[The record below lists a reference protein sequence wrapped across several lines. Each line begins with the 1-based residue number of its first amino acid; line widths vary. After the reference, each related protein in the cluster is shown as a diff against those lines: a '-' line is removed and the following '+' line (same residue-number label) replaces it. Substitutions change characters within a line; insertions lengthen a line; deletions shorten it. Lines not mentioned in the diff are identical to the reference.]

1 MQRLLRFVFG
11 VAAVL
16 AGLEVAFRLGEPA
29 IAASGHRV
37 LTKVAI
43 LDAQGPV
50 ETLFFGS
57 SQSWDAI
64 SPRLFSARLEQL
76 QPGLRARGFNLA
88 VTSST
93 LETLEWLARRYA
105 HRAGLRLAVIEV
117 SEPQLQSGL
126 LPWEEPAQTPRG
138 AEEWIEDFAARHA
151 CLVRHRGALRGE
163 SLERLPGLLFFAPR
177 LDGSEVLVPE
187 QLAAAWGRTG
197 SLPAALP
204 EVNAVHFP
212 EGEVN
217 AVHMPERAVNAVHMP
232 ERAVNAVHMPERAVN
247 AVHMVDG
254 EVNAV
259 HFASAASGT
268 DPRALRLIS
277 IASMLREGGASVAF
291 IVPPLQ
297 PGMRTGALRT
307 LLPSLARAAPVW
319 DFSAADIPEEM
330 FRDPSHLNHRG
341 RALFSAALAAEA
353 SRAGLL
359 GAGLARRE

>member
-16 AGLEVAFRLGEPA
+16 AGLEVAFRLGERA

-212 EGEVN
+212 DGE
-217 AVHMPERAVNAVHMP
+217 
-232 ERAVNAVHMPERAVN
+232 VNAVHMPERAVN

-330 FRDPSHLNHRG
+330 FRDPSHLNPRG

>member
-1 MQRLLRFVFG
+1 
-11 VAAVL
+11 
-16 AGLEVAFRLGEPA
+16 
-29 IAASGHRV
+29 
-37 LTKVAI
+37 
-43 LDAQGPV
+43 
-50 ETLFFGS
+50 
-57 SQSWDAI
+57 
-64 SPRLFSARLEQL
+64 
-76 QPGLRARGFNLA
+76 
-88 VTSST
+88 
-93 LETLEWLARRYA
+93 
-105 HRAGLRLAVIEV
+105 
-117 SEPQLQSGL
+117 
-126 LPWEEPAQTPRG
+126 
-138 AEEWIEDFAARHA
+138 
-151 CLVRHRGALRGE
+151 
-163 SLERLPGLLFFAPR
+163 
-177 LDGSEVLVPE
+177 
-187 QLAAAWGRTG
+187 
-197 SLPAALP
+197 
-204 EVNAVHFP
+204 
-212 EGEVN
+212 
-217 AVHMPERAVNAVHMP
+217 
-232 ERAVNAVHMPERAVN
+232 MPERAVN

-259 HFASAASGT
+259 HLASAASGT